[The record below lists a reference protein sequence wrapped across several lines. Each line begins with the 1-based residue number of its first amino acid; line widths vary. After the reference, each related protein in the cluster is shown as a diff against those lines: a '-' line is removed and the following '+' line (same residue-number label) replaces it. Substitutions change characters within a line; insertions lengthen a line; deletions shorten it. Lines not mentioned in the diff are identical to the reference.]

1 MGDEQET
8 EGVKFTIWNIGRKV
22 DMFFES
28 VQILCV
34 ANYSDLSRG
43 HLKWWFSKGIL
54 PKCPQFSVRK
64 GIEVFLSTGNATRL
78 DFSRIPL
85 GAVVTTQVIQTF
97 WRIALQS
104 FMKRI
109 MSSSCRAVSTSWDQE
124 ALACEPADDGD
135 GTMQDSK
142 ASFVF
147 VS

>member
-1 MGDEQET
+1 
-8 EGVKFTIWNIGRKV
+8 
-22 DMFFES
+22 MFFKP

-34 ANYSDLSRG
+34 ANYNDLSRG
-43 HLKWWFSKGIL
+43 HLKWWFSKGVL

-64 GIEVFLSTGNATRL
+64 EIEVFLSTGNATHL

-85 GAVVTTQVIQTF
+85 GAVGHNTGHPDVLAHCSAVIHEKDHV
-97 WRIALQS
+97 L
-104 FMKRI
+104 I
-109 MSSSCRAVSTSWDQE
+109 MSRCVNVLGSGSTGVRLTAV
-124 ALACEPADDGD
+124 ACEPADDGD